1 MLTADISTS
10 QIVSGKWL
18 LNSVD
23 GGGGERISVEEHL
36 ASFVTWKAETGASLL
51 PPLSLFHPLARLGL
65 PYLTFSLRIY
75 FIFLGISSLLSSSYL
90 NHT

>member
-23 GGGGERISVEEHL
+23 GGGGERISVQR
-36 ASFVTWKAETGASLL
+36 S
-51 PPLSLFHPLARLGL
+51 
-65 PYLTFSLRIY
+65 I
-75 FIFLGISSLLSSSYL
+75 
-90 NHT
+90 

>member
-36 ASFVTWKAETGASLL
+36 TSFVT
-51 PPLSLFHPLARLGL
+51 
-65 PYLTFSLRIY
+65 
-75 FIFLGISSLLSSSYL
+75 
-90 NHT
+90 